1 MVRLVLILAGTL
13 ALSQASIDYD
23 RAGRLRQVFS
33 RGHHPSTRPFDPN
46 LTPRCYSTC
55 MPPHTS
61 WTTPLQQRDEAPRSS
76 VSGNTATP
84 FWYLCRSARRPMNKS
99 PQPFCSWVVELV
111 CGTTPDSASLGAPAD
126 RGSIL
131 GSGRD
136 RTQSTMIELVV
147 CARSSRE
154 GTIHK
159 LDHQQYETFLVA
171 RMMALEQLRS
181 RDTAFPPLLPFVL
194 RHPRVAA
201 PRPFHL
207 YRGRGRH
214 SIAPSVGAFA
224 RERAASALATSSS
237 CLLSL
242 RVTIVDSRSSYLAI
256 AASNCIEEHG

>member
-1 MVRLVLILAGTL
+1 MVRLVLILILAGTL

-33 RGHHPSTRPFDPN
+33 RGHHPSTRLFDPN

-136 RTQSTMIELVV
+136 DSTQSTAVAAMGTDSMILCCATYRSLLPLAWSVMCRFLCAGRGSCSSSTGQFMVLNPSIRFCTGVQELKLAPARSGMLCRETDDHPEICAGHGRSNAWWVV
-147 CARSSRE
+147 CSS
-154 GTIHK
+154 
-159 LDHQQYETFLVA
+159 Q
-171 RMMALEQLRS
+171 
-181 RDTAFPPLLPFVL
+181 
-194 RHPRVAA
+194 
-201 PRPFHL
+201 
-207 YRGRGRH
+207 
-214 SIAPSVGAFA
+214 
-224 RERAASALATSSS
+224 
-237 CLLSL
+237 
-242 RVTIVDSRSSYLAI
+242 
-256 AASNCIEEHG
+256 